1 MSEATTAIPVTE
13 QFWQELA
20 NFLSDHFISIS
31 DLTKAGISYGTA
43 RKIVNGEQQSKIC
56 KESHMRIFKKILQDP
71 AKFRQGRPTHAVQS
85 LEDLMSMSMGDE

>member
-13 QFWQELA
+13 QFWQELSW
-20 NFLSDHFISIS
+20 FMGKEFITTS

-85 LEDLMSMSMGDE
+85 LDDLMAMSMGGE